1 MSKKYKN
8 IVFSGGSI
16 RGLSYIGCLKSLEE
30 RGIMEGITTFAGA
43 SIGSIVSTMI
53 YLGFSSTELYQL
65 MMAIKLEDLKNIEA
79 ENIMDFFKTF
89 GVDDGSKFRKLI
101 EICIRKRGFK
111 HDINFQ
117 EAYNIIKKKLII
129 VGSCLNTQSADYFS
143 HETTPEMKI
152 VDAIMASISIPF
164 YFTMKTYGEFSY
176 SDGGLIDNYPIQL
189 FKDEI
194 DETLGFL
201 ICENV
206 SIYNKVDG
214 IDKFTMSVISCMNN
228 QLQKLYLELYRK
240 WTILIHLNYNCL
252 HFKLSDDEK
261 NHIIN
266 TGYEETNKFFHR
278 KKLEGVLE
286 NISLAKSV

>member
-1 MSKKYKN
+1 MDKKYKN
-8 IVFSGGSI
+8 VIFSGGSI

-30 RGIMEGITTFAGA
+30 QGILEGLTTFAGV
-43 SIGSIVSTMI
+43 SIGSIMATLI
-53 YLGFSSTELYQL
+53 YLGFSSKELYQL
-65 MMAIKLEDLKNIEA
+65 IMAIKLDELKNIDFD
-79 ENIMDFFKTF
+79 NIMDFFTNF
-89 GVDDGSKFRKLI
+89 GVDNGEKFKKFI

-117 EAYNIIKKKLII
+117 EAQNIIKKKLII

-143 HETTPEMKI
+143 YETTPKMKI

-176 SDGGLIDNYPIQL
+176 GDGGLIDNFPIQL
-189 FKDEI
+189 FKDEL

-206 SIYNKVDG
+206 MTYNKIDG
-214 IDKFTMSVISCMNN
+214 IDKFTLSVISCMNN

-240 WTILIHLNYNCL
+240 YTILIHLNYNCL
-252 HFKLSDDEK
+252 QFKLSDKEK
-261 NHIIN
+261 LHIIN
-266 TGYEETNKFFHR
+266 TGYQETNKYFH
-278 KKLEGVLE
+278 KLKMKTILSD
-286 NISLAKSV
+286 ITK